1 MTRSDRITT
10 SACRHE
16 TARSKP
22 CQALRTGLSDP
33 ERGLFTTSGARDG
46 RGPTSGG
53 GVRSGCVTRSPE
65 SQPCGL
71 RAGRGG
77 PTPPERTPPP
87 AATRPVT
94 RAAFVNNQPR
104 YPHCFAR
111 KSMETGA
118 QRRDVAI
125 RAWLAANEYHQGSR
139 RQARLRLAW
148 SASDGESYRGGATA
162 MRCFGCGGMIQP
174 ARGSKSFSRKRLQ
187 RKGVRSKS
195 AERPCRITS
204 ERMSPMTGECLNP
217 CPLQPKSTYSPSY
230 SGTAPRTG

>member
-1 MTRSDRITT
+1 VIQ
-10 SACRHE
+10 SADYSRH
-16 TARSKP
+16 
-22 CQALRTGLSDP
+22 P
-33 ERGLFTTSGARDG
+33 ERETGGAR
-46 RGPTSGG
+46 RRGG
-53 GVRSGCVTRSPE
+53 GGGGGGGAARRARPPAGGAGGGGGGPPPAARPCCVTRSPE

-104 YPHCFAR
+104 YPHRFAR
-111 KSMETGA
+111 KPMETGA

-125 RAWLAANEYHQGSR
+125 RAWFAANECHQGSR

-148 SASDGESYRGGATA
+148 SDSDGKSYRGGAA
-162 MRCFGCGGMIQP
+162 ASRCFGWGGMIQP

-195 AERPCRITS
+195 AERPCRS
-204 ERMSPMTGECLNP
+204 RRRGC
-217 CPLQPKSTYSPSY
+217 
-230 SGTAPRTG
+230 RR